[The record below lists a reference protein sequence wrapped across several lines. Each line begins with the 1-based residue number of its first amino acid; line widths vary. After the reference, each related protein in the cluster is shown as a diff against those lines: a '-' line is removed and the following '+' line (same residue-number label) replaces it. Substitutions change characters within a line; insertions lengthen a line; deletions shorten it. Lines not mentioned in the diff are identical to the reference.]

1 MSGTR
6 PTGGEILFL
15 AHRLPW
21 PPDRGDRI
29 RSWHILEALTRLRPV
44 HVITPLDNEEDRQHI
59 GMVESVAASVTTAL
73 RPPSKGLAV
82 ARALVTG
89 LPASVALFS
98 LPALHH
104 AVQARL
110 ATGRIRTVFA
120 FSGQMALYVPHDI
133 DARFVMDFVDMDSA
147 KFAQQGLT
155 ARGLAGF
162 ALRQEARRLRAF
174 EIATAKRADAS
185 LFVSEAE
192 AALFRE
198 NTGLAAQ
205 VLENGVDAG
214 HFAPGAVE
222 AAAAPHSLI
231 VFTGQM
237 DYAPNIDA
245 VTMFAR
251 DVMPALPTATFA
263 IVGRAPPAAVRALA
277 SPSVIV
283 TGEVPDTRPWLAA
296 ADVVVAPLALAR
308 GIQNKVLEAMAMG
321 KAVVASSAAAQGI
334 DAGPGIDLLVAETA
348 EAQVAAIAALLTD
361 PMRARSIG
369 QAARDRV
376 RARYSWEAC
385 LSPLAGLVA

>member
-1 MSGTR
+1 MTAPR
-6 PTGGEILFL
+6 PAGEEILFL

-29 RSWHILEALTRLRPV
+29 RSWHVLEALTKLHAV
-44 HVITPLDNEEDRQHI
+44 HVIAPLDHAEDCQHI
-59 GMVESVAASVTTAL
+59 AKVESIAASVTTAV
-73 RPPSKGLAV
+73 RPASKGMAV
-82 ARALVTG
+82 ARALMTG

-98 LPALHH
+98 LPALHR

-110 ATGRIRTVFA
+110 ATGRVGTVLA
-120 FSGQMALYVPHDI
+120 FSGQMAHYVPLDI
-133 DARFVMDFVDMDSA
+133 EARFVMDFVDMDSA
-147 KFAQQGLT
+147 KFAQQGAA
-155 ARGLAGF
+155 ARGLSGW

-174 EIATAKRADAS
+174 ETATANRADAS
-185 LFVSEAE
+185 LFVSAAE
-192 AALFRE
+192 AVLFNE
-198 NTGLAAQ
+198 LTGLSAK
-205 VLENGVDAG
+205 VLENGVDATF
-214 HFAPGAVE
+214 FAPAAVE
-222 AAAAPHSLI
+222 AVDAPHPLI

-245 VTMFAR
+245 VTAFAR

-263 IVGRAPPAAVRALA
+263 IVGRAPTAAVRALA

-321 KAVVASSAAAQGI
+321 KPVVASSAAAHGI
-334 DAGPGIDLLVAETA
+334 DAEAGSELLVADSA
-348 EAQVAAIAALLTD
+348 DAQAAVIAALLAD
-361 PMRARSIG
+361 PLRARSIG

-376 RARYSWEAC
+376 LARYSWDAC
-385 LSPLAGLVA
+385 LAPLAGLVA